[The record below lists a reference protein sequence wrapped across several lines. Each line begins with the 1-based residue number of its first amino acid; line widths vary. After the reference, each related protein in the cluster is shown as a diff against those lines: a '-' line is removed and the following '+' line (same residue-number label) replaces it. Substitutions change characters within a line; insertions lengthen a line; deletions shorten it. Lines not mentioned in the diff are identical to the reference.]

1 MDSRCYQLKR
11 SLLALAFQFFI
22 FIVLMFV
29 MYQLLSLWLWGICLV
44 AGLII
49 YHLFYR
55 KRPQIAQF
63 EYLDGREWTITHH
76 DQRIQR
82 AQISHVIDH
91 QAYLV
96 VYFQHAKVPPLLIWC
111 DQLPT
116 QQWKSLKVLTKM
128 I

>member
-1 MDSRCYQLKR
+1 MDNRCYQLKR

-29 MYQLLSLWLWGICLV
+29 MYQLLPLWLWGICLV

-63 EYLDGREWTITHH
+63 EYLDGREWSLTTKA
-76 DQRIQR
+76 RPTR
-82 AQISHVIDH
+82 RVCISHVIDH
-91 QAYLV
+91 QAYIV
-96 VYFQHAKVPPLLIWC
+96 VYFQHAKARPLLIWC
-111 DQLPT
+111 DQLPFK
-116 QQWKSLKVLTKM
+116 QWKSLKLLTKL